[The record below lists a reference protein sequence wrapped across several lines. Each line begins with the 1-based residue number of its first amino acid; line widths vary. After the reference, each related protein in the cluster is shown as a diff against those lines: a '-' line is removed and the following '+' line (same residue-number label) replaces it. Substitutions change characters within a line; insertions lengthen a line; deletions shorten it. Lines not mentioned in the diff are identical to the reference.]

1 MRPTDGLGL
10 AIVLAALLAC
20 KQGRDADGREGSACS
35 ADADCRNGLACRAER
50 CVPVAPAPLASPS
63 PVAAPTPAPPPSA
76 APPPAP
82 ALGMLF
88 DGPPQGRTLQRL
100 VPLNRALPRDLL
112 VWAPPGWKTFEQERY
127 DDLLNAHAPD
137 EKANVLINSGLGKV
151 GDPGR
156 KLWTESMSVRGAT
169 YGEWEAGTLGVE
181 RWPARVSQGTGT
193 LDGEAVELFAVIV
206 PRPRG
211 DCLVIAA
218 IKASAPPET
227 RSLILDIVRSLRRG

>member
-1 MRPTDGLGL
+1 M
-10 AIVLAALLAC
+10 VLAALLAC

-35 ADADCRNGLACRAER
+35 ADADCRNGLTCRAER
-50 CVPVAPAPLASPS
+50 CFPVAPAPLASPP
-63 PVAAPTPAPPPSA
+63 PVTAPTPAPPPSA

-127 DDLLNAHAPD
+127 DDLLIAEAPD
-137 EKANVLINSGLGKV
+137 KEASVLINSGLGKV

-156 KLWTESMSVRGAT
+156 KLWTESMSVRGAS
-169 YGEWEAGTLGVE
+169 YGDWEAGTLGIE
-181 RWPARVSQGTGT
+181 HWPARVSKGTGT
-193 LDGEAVELFAVIV
+193 LDGEGAELFAAIV

-227 RSLILDIVRSLRRG
+227 RAFILDIVRSLRRG